1 MVMLILSG
9 FYLRNEAVLC
19 IRRFQA
25 PASGDSHAPKVHEH
39 CSDCTLLCVSKST
52 ERSVI
57 GCSPAHWKVVPDFE
71 RRGGGGVESAGGSLS
86 HESLD

>member
-1 MVMLILSG
+1 MVIPSD

-19 IRRFQA
+19 ISRLQA
-25 PASGDSHAPKVHEH
+25 PASGNLHSPKIHEN
-39 CSDCTLLCVSKST
+39 CLDCTLLCVSKLT
-52 ERSVI
+52 ECSVI
-57 GCSPAHWKVVPDFE
+57 GYSPAHWKAVPDFE